1 MQSREER
8 DTGFPRPVSTV
19 YPAAD
24 CRTFKPLQFDMNK
37 ERMLPHPSA
46 LHSIN
51 MPSRVPVI
59 SPFLIDSLLKSDLAS
74 DRLPP
79 HKHNDSS
86 SDDST
91 LIKKIKITTP
101 TSIQTPILPTDQV
114 LTHYLLPNTIPL
126 TALYPA
132 HILPSIQQIATTSST
147 QNAVDQKTNP
157 LDLAI
162 PMCYTSSALSRAG
175 IQLVSVDPNTGGYYA
190 IHQGSLVNG
199 NLINDS

>member
-8 DTGFPRPVSTV
+8 DTTFPRPVSTV

-24 CRTFKPLQFDMNK
+24 YCTFKPLQFDLNK
-37 ERMLPHPSA
+37 ERILSHPSA

-51 MPSRVPVI
+51 VQPRASAI

-79 HKHNDSS
+79 HKHNITS
-86 SDDST
+86 SDDAT
-91 LIKKIKITTP
+91 QIKKIKITTP
-101 TSIQTPILPTDQV
+101 TTIHTPILPTDQV

-132 HILPSIQQIATTSST
+132 HILPSIQQTATTSLT
-147 QNAVDQKTNP
+147 QNVADQKTNS

-162 PMCYTSSALSRAG
+162 PMCYTSAALSRAG
-175 IQLVSVDPNTGGYYA
+175 IQIVSVDPNTGGYYA